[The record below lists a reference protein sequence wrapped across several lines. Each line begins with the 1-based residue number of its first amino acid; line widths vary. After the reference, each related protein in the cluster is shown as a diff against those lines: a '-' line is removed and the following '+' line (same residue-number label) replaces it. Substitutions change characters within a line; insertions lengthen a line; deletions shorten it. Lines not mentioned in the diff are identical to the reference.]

1 MEIGATVLVA
11 DGDDDSRTAL
21 TELLKRAG
29 YAVIDTDR
37 GDTALSLA
45 QSIGPSAVILEI
57 ALDGLCGYEV
67 CQLLKSQPGYQ
78 VPVVLVSGTR
88 TEPHDRI
95 AGLLL
100 KADDYIVRPFADG
113 ELLARLS
120 NLIRRFHAQGSG
132 MPRILTRREEQV
144 LQLMSEGLRQGEI
157 ARRLFISPKT
167 VATHVEHILRKL
179 GARSSTEA
187 VAVAYREE
195 IIRPTLE
202 PVAHASD
209 QKDGAARRPVRAA
222 RRFGR

>member
-11 DGDDDSRTAL
+11 DGDDESRAAL
-21 TELLKRAG
+21 AVLLTSGG
-29 YAVIDTDR
+29 YAVIETAR
-37 GDTALSLA
+37 GDEALSLA
-45 QSIGPSAVILEI
+45 RSTNPAAVILEI
-57 ALDGLCGYEV
+57 ALPGLCGYEV
-67 CQLLKSQPGYQ
+67 CHLLKAQPGYQ

-100 KADDYIVRPFADG
+100 KADDYIVRPYAEG
-113 ELLARLS
+113 ELLARLN
-120 NLIRRFHAQGSG
+120 NLVRRFHAQNSG
-132 MPRILTRREEQV
+132 TPRMLTKREEEV

-179 GARSSTEA
+179 GARSSTAA

-195 IIRPTLE
+195 MITPKARPVVPLPE
-202 PVAHASD
+202 PL
-209 QKDGAARRPVRAA
+209 GAAAAHPRRTSRVSR
-222 RRFGR
+222 